1 MNSACAMSRLERP
14 SAAIAATR
22 RSLGV
27 SASTP
32 LTTSRRGAGAGCNE
46 LLVCPLGEEGCAE
59 PLRVLEPRGCA
70 LENDHRLANPLD
82 PLAPLEQPENSE
94 RAAER
99 ARRAPL
105 ARELEVLARELE
117 RVVGLSERVMRS
129 GRERAPRR
137 V

>member
-1 MNSACAMSRLERP
+1 M
-14 SAAIAATR
+14 
-22 RSLGV
+22 
-27 SASTP
+27 
-32 LTTSRRGAGAGCNE
+32 
-46 LLVCPLGEEGCAE
+46 CPLGEEGCAE

-94 RAAER
+94 RAPER